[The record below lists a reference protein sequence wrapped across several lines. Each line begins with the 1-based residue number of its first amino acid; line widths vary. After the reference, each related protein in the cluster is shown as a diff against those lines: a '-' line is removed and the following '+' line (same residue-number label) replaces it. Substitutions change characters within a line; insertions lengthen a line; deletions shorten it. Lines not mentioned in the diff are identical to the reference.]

1 MVLFFVGE
9 VLEVHT
15 DDGGLSKQE
24 GVCLYVCMRERQR
37 ERERERER
45 ERDRE
50 REAGRERDTERG
62 SGNMFLGKRKLYCL
76 PSEMT

>member
-37 ERERERER
+37 ERERERGRERETER
-45 ERDRE
+45 ERQGE
-50 REAGRERDTERG
+50 RETQREALETCFWVKESCIVSHQR
-62 SGNMFLGKRKLYCL
+62 
-76 PSEMT
+76 